1 MLVKFMTTIVDKL
14 KSSTDLQFKKD
25 KNKKMMIKK
34 FFVFIIIT
42 CVISETSLGQ
52 QPDLIFKSSDTTI
65 ENTFTWAK
73 EMALS
78 YVGEKQIL

>member
-1 MLVKFMTTIVDKL
+1 M
-14 KSSTDLQFKKD
+14 
-25 KNKKMMIKK
+25 KK
-34 FFVFIIIT
+34 FFVLIIIN
-42 CVISETSLGQ
+42 CAISKISFSQ
-52 QPDLIFKSSDTTI
+52 QPDLVFKSSDTTI